1 MPRAATKHWENTTL
15 GNLNSGNGHPH
26 WKKMNKEMVLRVN
39 LLALTTCMFGVTISH
54 KENNVQQNDGKRNF
68 EATTV
73 SKHKGR
79 EKQ

>member
-1 MPRAATKHWENTTL
+1 
-15 GNLNSGNGHPH
+15 
-26 WKKMNKEMVLRVN
+26 MNKEMVLRVN